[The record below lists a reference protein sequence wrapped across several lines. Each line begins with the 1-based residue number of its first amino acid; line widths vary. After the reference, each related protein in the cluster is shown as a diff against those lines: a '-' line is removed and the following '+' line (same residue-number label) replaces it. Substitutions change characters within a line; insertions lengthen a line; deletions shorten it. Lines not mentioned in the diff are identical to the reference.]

1 MSAADAQ
8 QPLTI
13 GRLERVPLEELW
25 RHEERSFTPWLEDNL
40 DVLSDTIGIQLSAVQ
55 RESLVGAFRVD
66 LVVEGDQRNL
76 VVVENQLEPTDH
88 DHLGKVII
96 GDSNPA
102 SLFTVIAGPS

>member
-25 RHEERSFTPWLEDNL
+25 RHEERSFTPWLEDNP

-55 RESLVGAFRVD
+55 RESPVGAYTGNIRP
-66 LVVEGDQRNL
+66 LIPETCGH
-76 VVVENQLEPTDH
+76 QLR
-88 DHLGKVII
+88 
-96 GDSNPA
+96 
-102 SLFTVIAGPS
+102 